1 MMNRR
6 LFWLVAVISMLAGRL
21 AAAQEL
27 ADPVPLLVGDKPLDV
42 ERMGH
47 AAPFVGDADGDGV
60 KDLLV
65 GEYYR
70 GQLRIY
76 KNLGSNRQPRFE
88 SYTLLRD
95 GEESGCIF
103 AS

>member
-1 MMNRR
+1 MRC
-6 LFWLVAVISMLAGRL
+6 WLWGSLLIAGAVPLSV
-21 AAAQEL
+21 AAQDQFEE
-27 ADPVPLLVGDKPLDV
+27 PLPIEVAGKPLDV

-47 AAPFVGDADGDGV
+47 AAPFVGDIDGDGV

-70 GQLRIY
+70 GQMRIY
-76 KNLGSNRQPRFE
+76 RNLGTNSMPRFE
-88 SYTLLRD
+88 GYTLLRD
-95 GEESGCIF
+95 GDESGCVW

>member
-1 MMNRR
+1 MNRW
-6 LFWLVAVISMLAGRL
+6 LFWLVAAISMLAARL

-27 ADPVPLLVGDKPLDV
+27 AEPVPLLVGGKPLDV

-47 AAPFVGDADGDGV
+47 AAPFVGDVDGDGA

-76 KNLGSNRQPRFE
+76 KNAGTNRQPRFDA
-88 SYTLLRD
+88 YTLLRD
-95 GEESGCIF
+95 GDETGCIW

>member
-1 MMNRR
+1 MNRC
-6 LFWLVAVISMLAGRL
+6 LFWLVTLISMLAGRL

-27 ADPVPLLVGDKPLDV
+27 ADPVPLLVGGKPLDV

-76 KNLGSNRQPRFE
+76 KNFGSNRQPRFD

-95 GEESGCIF
+95 GEESGCVF

>member
-1 MMNRR
+1 MNRS
-6 LFWLVAVISMLAGRL
+6 LFGLIAAISMLAGRL
-21 AAAQEL
+21 AGAQEL
-27 ADPVPLLVGDKPLDV
+27 ADPVPLLVGGKPLDV
-42 ERMGH
+42 ERVGH

-76 KNLGSNRQPRFE
+76 KNVGTNGQPRFE

-95 GEESGCIF
+95 GDESGCVH

>member
-1 MMNRR
+1 
-6 LFWLVAVISMLAGRL
+6 MLAGRL
-21 AAAQEL
+21 AGAQEL
-27 ADPVPLLVGDKPLDV
+27 TDPVPVLVGGKPLDV
-42 ERMGH
+42 ERVGH

-65 GEYYR
+65 GEFYR
-70 GQLRIY
+70 GQLRVY
-76 KNLGSNRQPRFE
+76 KNVGTNGQPRFE

-95 GEESGCIF
+95 GDESGCVH

>member
-1 MMNRR
+1 MSRW
-6 LFWLVAVISMLAGRL
+6 LLWLVVAITVLAGRL
-21 AAAQEL
+21 ATAQEL
-27 ADPVPLLVGDKPLDV
+27 ADPIPLEVAGKPLDV

-47 AAPFVGDADGDGV
+47 AAPFVGDVDGDGV

-76 KNLGSNRQPRFE
+76 KNLGTNRQPRFE
-88 SYTLLRD
+88 GYTLLRD
-95 GEESGCIF
+95 GDESGCIW

>member
-1 MMNRR
+1 MNRW
-6 LFWLVAVISMLAGRL
+6 LFWLVALISMLAGRL

-27 ADPVPLLVGDKPLDV
+27 ADPVPLLVGGKPLDV

-47 AAPFVGDADGDGV
+47 AAPFVGDVDGDGV

-70 GQLRIY
+70 GQLRVY

-95 GEESGCIF
+95 GDESGCVF